1 MRAKH
6 LIALVL
12 PVFALAAQAGDE
24 SKDVVAP
31 KGGLS
36 PVAPPT
42 LYHWFAGGTVGYLND
57 YDTEFFSGHIGL
69 DMNYQLAG
77 WNTAVYLELGYFNP
91 EECVDSRTLG
101 GFGSGYGNGI
111 GTGGAAAGA
120 QAIKCVDF
128 DLEVMPL
135 TLNYKLERNLTNNLN
150 VYWGAGAGIAFVD
163 VGVGPSSDDDE
174 VFYAQV
180 FAGLLYQMSETVEL
194 YAGARWIYMEDADVF
209 GVELD
214 LGDDVLAEVGARI
227 NF

>member
-12 PVFALAAQAGDE
+12 PVFALVAQAGDE

-31 KGGLS
+31 KDALS
-36 PVAPPT
+36 PAAPPT
-42 LYHWFAGGTVGYLND
+42 LYHGFAGGTVGYLND
-57 YDTEFFSGHIGL
+57 YDTEFFSGHVGL
-69 DMNYQLAG
+69 DMNYQLGG

-91 EECVDSRTLG
+91 EECVDSRSLG
-101 GFGSGYGNGI
+101 GIGSGYGNGMGSGI
-111 GTGGAAAGA
+111 AGTA
-120 QAIKCVDF
+120 QKLQCLDL

-135 TLNYKLERNLTNNLN
+135 TLNYKLERNLTDNLN

-163 VGVGPSSDDDE
+163 VGVGAASADDE

-180 FAGLLYQMSETVEL
+180 FAGLLYQVSEALEL
-194 YAGARWIYMEDADVF
+194 YGGARWIYMEDASVF
-209 GVELD
+209 GVDLD